1 MNHCIGHISGNTTL
15 GIPSICMGD
24 GPPGVSNSLANVTTF
39 PAPVLASS
47 TWNTT
52 VQYVFGQALARE
64 HMGKGRNV
72 VLAPTITLLRSP
84 LWGRA
89 AETFSGDPGLTARF
103 AVAGVRGIQS
113 EGALA
118 CPKHFAAY
126 NQETNRFGPLPEY
139 EAVDAIVDERTLHE
153 VYFPAFK
160 ASVQEA
166 DAAAVMC
173 SYNRVNGHY
182 ACENDYLLNKTLRHD
197 WGFEG
202 FVVADWYFSTRST
215 VASVMAGLDVNMPGG
230 DLTDSYGFPDFF
242 GTPFAEALANGTVP
256 QSRLDDMVER
266 IWRYMFKLGAIDNP
280 VNGSA
285 LVDVRT
291 HEHLDLAQSMVEDG
305 AVLLKNDEETLP
317 LSSAKYPKIAVFG
330 VGATTQNQVTENH
343 GGFVKDSTMVVQSP
357 LAALERRGAAE
368 GIEVRYAEAYPG
380 NGVFPTIPPSMF
392 LNGGL
397 NVSYYSNLDFSGT
410 PAVTGFVPNITAAT
424 YPPELWRAYP
434 DAFTAVYEGV
444 FLPNTTGTYHFSVV
458 GTGTSLLYLDD
469 VLVGNQSYHNF
480 GGDYVQGIAFLTE
493 GSQVRLRLEY
503 SMAYSLSTGA
513 YGVTLGVSPGN
524 LTREHSEAQA
534 LAEWA
539 DISIVF
545 ASDRLSE
552 GCDGGSGL
560 SLPGDQDA
568 MIERVASSTGGK
580 TVVVLNTNSAILM
593 PWIDAVDAV
602 MEIWYPGQQVGL
614 ALERLLFGDV
624 SPSGHLPL
632 TFPKRLEDVVRI
644 NTDIEAVFQ
653 EGLYVGY
660 KAFDAKEIE
669 PLFPF
674 GHGLTYSE
682 FEIDGQSVA
691 VTVQKSGNATA
702 ESVKVCA
709 TLENAGK
716 VAARQV
722 VQLYVAYPEEAMEP
736 PKLLRAFK
744 KYEVEAGERTAVE
757 LAVAD
762 EDLKV
767 WNHETKTW
775 ELVRGEYKFMLGFSS
790 RDIRVEKSIVL

>member
-1 MNHCIGHISGNTTL
+1 
-15 GIPSICMGD
+15 MGD
-24 GPPGVSNSLANVTTF
+24 GPPGVSNSLTNVTTF

-72 VLAPTITLLRSP
+72 VLAPTINILRSP

-89 AETFSGDPGLTARF
+89 AETFSEDPWLTARF
-103 AVAGVRGIQS
+103 AVAGVQGIQS
-113 EGALA
+113 QGALA

-126 NQETNRFGPLPEY
+126 NQETNRFGPLPQY
-139 EAVDAIVDERTLHE
+139 EAVDAVVDERTLHE

-182 ACENDYLLNKTLRHD
+182 ACENDYLLNETLRQD

-215 VASVMAGLDVNMPGG
+215 VESIMAGLDINMPGG
-230 DLTDSYGFPDFF
+230 DLTGSYGFPDFF
-242 GTPFAEALANGTVP
+242 GEPFAEALDNSTIP
-256 QSRLDDMVER
+256 LSRLDDMVER
-266 IWRYMFKLGAIDNP
+266 IWRYMFKLGAVDHP

-285 LVDVRT
+285 LDNVRT
-291 HEHLDLAQSMVEDG
+291 QAHLDLAQSMVEDG
-305 AVLLKNDEETLP
+305 AVLLKNDNETLP
-317 LSSAKYPKIAVFG
+317 LSSDKYNRIAVFG
-330 VGATTQNQVTENH
+330 VGATTQNQVSENH
-343 GGFVKDSTMVVQSP
+343 GGFVKDSTMIVQAP
-357 LAALERRGAAE
+357 LAAFERRGVAE
-368 GIEVRYAEAYPG
+368 GIEVHYAEAYPG
-380 NGVFPTIPPSMF
+380 NGMFPTILPSMF
-392 LNGGL
+392 LDGGL
-397 NVSYYSNLDFSGT
+397 NVSYYNNLDFSGP
-410 PAVTGFVPNITAAT
+410 PAVTDFVPNITAAT
-424 YPPELWRAYP
+424 YPPDLWKAYP
-434 DAFTAVYEGV
+434 DTFTAVYEGI
-444 FLPNTTGTYHFSVV
+444 FLPNTTGTYHFSLV

-493 GSQVRLRLEY
+493 GSQVRLRLKY

-524 LTREHSEAQA
+524 LTREHSEAEA

-539 DISIVF
+539 DINIVF

-552 GCDGGSGL
+552 GCDSGSGL

-568 MIERVASSTGGK
+568 VIQRVAANTDGK

-602 MEIWYPGQQVGL
+602 MEVWYPGQQVGL

-644 NTDIEAVFQ
+644 DTDVEAVFQ

-660 KAFDAKEIE
+660 KAFDAKGIE

-682 FEIDGQSVA
+682 FDIDSRSV
-691 VTVQKSGNATA
+691 TMQKNANATA

-709 TLENAGK
+709 TLENIGK

-722 VQLYVAYPEEAMEP
+722 VQLYVTYPEEAMEP
-736 PKLLRAFK
+736 PKLLRAFQ
-744 KYEVEAGERTAVE
+744 KYALEAGESVAVE
-757 LAVAD
+757 LDVAT

-767 WNHETKTW
+767 WDSKTKMW
-775 ELVRGEYKFMLGFSS
+775 QLIGGEYTFMLGFSS
-790 RDIRVEKSIVL
+790 RNIRLEKSVVLQ

>member
-1 MNHCIGHISGNTTL
+1 
-15 GIPSICMGD
+15 
-24 GPPGVSNSLANVTTF
+24 
-39 PAPVLASS
+39 
-47 TWNTT
+47 
-52 VQYVFGQALARE
+52 
-64 HMGKGRNV
+64 
-72 VLAPTITLLRSP
+72 
-84 LWGRA
+84 
-89 AETFSGDPGLTARF
+89 
-103 AVAGVRGIQS
+103 
-113 EGALA
+113 
-118 CPKHFAAY
+118 
-126 NQETNRFGPLPEY
+126 
-139 EAVDAIVDERTLHE
+139 
-153 VYFPAFK
+153 
-160 ASVQEA
+160 
-166 DAAAVMC
+166 
-173 SYNRVNGHY
+173 
-182 ACENDYLLNKTLRHD
+182 
-197 WGFEG
+197 
-202 FVVADWYFSTRST
+202 
-215 VASVMAGLDVNMPGG
+215 
-230 DLTDSYGFPDFF
+230 
-242 GTPFAEALANGTVP
+242 
-256 QSRLDDMVER
+256 
-266 IWRYMFKLGAIDNP
+266 
-280 VNGSA
+280 
-285 LVDVRT
+285 
-291 HEHLDLAQSMVEDG
+291 MVEDG
-305 AVLLKNDEETLP
+305 AVLLKNDKATLP
-317 LSSAKYPKIAVFG
+317 LSSVKYSKIAVFG
-330 VGATTQNQVTENH
+330 VGATAQNQVTENH

-410 PAVTGFVPNITAAT
+410 PAVIDFVPNITAAS
-424 YPPELWRAYP
+424 YPPQLWQAYP

-444 FLPNTTGTYHFSVV
+444 FLPNTTGTYHFSLV

-469 VLVGNQSYHNF
+469 VLVGNQSFHNF

-524 LTREHSEAQA
+524 LTREHSEAEA

-552 GCDGGSGL
+552 GCDSGSVL

-568 MIERVASSTGGK
+568 VIERVAANTDGK
-580 TVVVLNTNSAILM
+580 TVVVLITNSAILM

-644 NTDIEAVFQ
+644 NTDVEVVFE

-660 KAFDAKEIE
+660 KAFEAKGTEL
-669 PLFPF
+669 LFPF

-682 FEIDGQSVA
+682 FKIDGQSVTLVA
-691 VTVQKSGNATA
+691 HKSGNTT
-702 ESVKVCA
+702 ENVKVCA
-709 TLENAGK
+709 TLRNVGK
-716 VAARQV
+716 VGARQV
-722 VQLYVAYPEEAMEP
+722 VQLYVAYREEAMEP
-736 PKLLRAFK
+736 PKLLRAFQ
-744 KYEVEAGERTAVE
+744 KYGLEAGESVAVE
-757 LAVAD
+757 LPVAT

-767 WNHETKTW
+767 WDIETKTW
-775 ELVRGEYKFMLGFSS
+775 KLRRGEYKFMLGFSS
-790 RDIRVEKSIVL
+790 RDIRVVKSVVLQ

>member
-1 MNHCIGHISGNTTL
+1 VNPCIGHISGNSTL
-15 GIPSICMGD
+15 SIPSICMGD

-47 TWNTT
+47 TWNST

-64 HMGKGRNV
+64 HKGKGRNV
-72 VLAPTITLLRSP
+72 VLAPTINILRSP

-89 AETFSGDPGLTARF
+89 AETFSEDPWLTARF
-103 AVAGVRGIQS
+103 AVAGVQGIQS
-113 EGALA
+113 QGALA

-126 NQETNRFGPLPEY
+126 NQETNRFGPLPDY
-139 EAVDAIVDERTLHE
+139 TAVDASVDERTLHE

-160 ASVQEA
+160 ASIQEA

-173 SYNRVNGHY
+173 SYNRVNGYY
-182 ACENDYLLNKTLRHD
+182 ACENDYLLNKTLRQD

-215 VASVMAGLDVNMPGG
+215 VASIMAGLDINMPGG

-242 GTPFAEALANGTVP
+242 GEPFAESLANNTIP
-256 QSRLDDMVER
+256 LSRLDDMVER
-266 IWRYMFKLGAIDNP
+266 IWRYMFKLGVIDHP

-291 HEHLDLAQSMVEDG
+291 QEHLDLAQSMVEDG
-305 AVLLKNDEETLP
+305 AVLLKNDGETLP
-317 LSSAKYPKIAVFG
+317 LSSVKYSKIAVFG
-330 VGATTQNQVTENH
+330 VGATSQNQVSENH
-343 GGFVKDSTMVVQSP
+343 GGFVKDSTMVVQAP
-357 LAALERRGAAE
+357 LAALQRRGTAE

-392 LNGGL
+392 LNGGI
-397 NVSYYSNLDFSGT
+397 NVSYYRTLNFSGP
-410 PAVTGFVPNITAAT
+410 PAVTDFVPNITAAT
-424 YPPELWRAYP
+424 YPPELWEAYP

-444 FLPNTTGTYHFSVV
+444 FLPNTTGTYHFSLV

-493 GSQVRLRLEY
+493 GSRVRLRLEY

-524 LTREHSEAQA
+524 LTREHSEAEA

-552 GCDGGSGL
+552 GCDSGSGL

-568 MIERVASSTGGK
+568 VIERVAANTDGK

-593 PWIDAVDAV
+593 PWIEAVDAV

-614 ALERLLFGDV
+614 ALERLLFGDL
-624 SPSGHLPL
+624 SPSGHLPV
-632 TFPKRLEDVVRI
+632 TFPKHLEDVVRI
-644 NTDIEAVFQ
+644 STDVEAVFE

-660 KAFDAKEIE
+660 KAFDANGVE

-682 FEIDGQSVA
+682 FHIDGQSVA
-691 VTVQKSGNATA
+691 VIAQESGNGTA
-702 ESVKVCA
+702 ESVKVTA
-709 TLENAGK
+709 ALENIGK
-716 VAARQV
+716 VSARQV

-736 PKLLRAFK
+736 PKLLRAFQ
-744 KYEVEAGERTAVE
+744 KYELEASESTAVE
-757 LAVAD
+757 LTVAI
-762 EDLKV
+762 EDLEV
-767 WNHETKTW
+767 WDSRTEMWK
-775 ELVRGEYKFMLGFSS
+775 LVGGEYSFMLGFSS
-790 RDIRVEKSIVL
+790 RDICVEKTIVL

>member
-1 MNHCIGHISGNTTL
+1 
-15 GIPSICMGD
+15 MGD
-24 GPPGVSNSLANVTTF
+24 GPPGVSNSLTNVTAF

-52 VQYVFGQALARE
+52 IQYVFGQALARE

-72 VLAPTITLLRSP
+72 VLAPTINILRSP

-89 AETFSGDPGLTARF
+89 AETFSEDPWLTARF
-103 AVAGVRGIQS
+103 AVAGIQGIQS
-113 EGALA
+113 QGALA

-126 NQETNRFGPLPEY
+126 NQETNRFGPLPDY
-139 EAVDAIVDERTLHE
+139 EAVDAVVDERTLHE

-173 SYNRVNGHY
+173 SYNRVNGYY
-182 ACENDYLLNKTLRHD
+182 ACENDYLLNKTLRQD

-215 VASVMAGLDVNMPGG
+215 VASIMAGLDINMPGG
-230 DLTDSYGFPDFF
+230 DLTDSYGFPEFF
-242 GTPFAEALANGTVP
+242 GEPFAEALADNTIP
-256 QSRLDDMVER
+256 YSRLDDMVER
-266 IWRYMFKLGAIDNP
+266 IWRYTFKLGTIDHP

-285 LVDVRT
+285 LDNVRT
-291 HEHLDLAQSMVEDG
+291 QAHLDLAQSMVEDG
-305 AVLLKNDEETLP
+305 AVLLKNDNETLP
-317 LSSAKYPKIAVFG
+317 LSSAKYSKIAVFG
-330 VGATTQNQVTENH
+330 VGATTQNQVSENH
-343 GGFVKDSTMVVQSP
+343 GGFVKDSTMVVQAP
-357 LAALERRGAAE
+357 LAALERRGVVE
-368 GIEVRYAEAYPG
+368 SIEVRYAETYPG

-392 LNGGL
+392 LDGGL
-397 NVSYYSNLDFSGT
+397 NVSYYSNLDFSGV
-410 PAVTGFVPNITAAT
+410 PAVTDFVPNITAAT
-424 YPPELWRAYP
+424 YPPELWEAYP
-434 DAFTAVYEGV
+434 DAFTAVYEGT
-444 FLPNTTGTYHFSVV
+444 FLPNTTGTYHFSLV
-458 GTGTSLLYLDD
+458 GSGTSLLYLDN

-480 GGDYVQGIAFLTE
+480 GGDYVQGIALLTE

-503 SMAYSLSTGA
+503 SMAYSLSTGG

-524 LTREHSEAQA
+524 LTRERSEAEA

-552 GCDGGSGL
+552 GCDSGSGL
-560 SLPGDQDA
+560 TLPGDQDA
-568 MIERVASSTGGK
+568 IIERVAANTDGK

-593 PWIDAVDAV
+593 PWINAVDAV

-614 ALERLLFGDV
+614 ALERLLFGDL
-624 SPSGHLPL
+624 SPSGHLPV
-632 TFPKRLEDVVRI
+632 TFPKQLEDAVRI
-644 NTDIEAVFQ
+644 YTDKEAVFE

-660 KAFDAKEIE
+660 KAFDAKGIA

-682 FEIDGQSVA
+682 FELSGQSV
-691 VTVQKSGNATA
+691 TIIGQESGNATT

-709 TLENAGK
+709 TLENVGK

-736 PKLLRAFK
+736 PKLLKAFQ
-744 KYEVEAGERTAVE
+744 KYALEAGESTAAK
-757 LAVAD
+757 LTVAK

-767 WNHETKTW
+767 WDSESKNW
-775 ELVRGEYKFMLGFSS
+775 QLVRGEYTFMLGFSTE
-790 RDIRVEKSIVL
+790 DIRVEKSLVL

>member
-1 MNHCIGHISGNTTL
+1 
-15 GIPSICMGD
+15 MGD
-24 GPPGVSNSLANVTTF
+24 GPPGVSNSLTNVTTF

-47 TWNTT
+47 TWNST

-72 VLAPTITLLRSP
+72 ILAPTINILRSP

-89 AETFSGDPGLTARF
+89 AETFSEDPWLTARF
-103 AVAGVRGIQS
+103 AVEGIRGIQS
-113 EGALA
+113 QGALA

-126 NQETNRFGPLPEY
+126 NQETNRFGPLPDY
-139 EAVDAIVDERTLHE
+139 VAVDAVVDERTLHE

-160 ASVQEA
+160 ASIQEA
-166 DAAAVMC
+166 DAASIMC

-182 ACENDYLLNKTLRHD
+182 ACENDYLLNKTLRQD

-215 VASVMAGLDVNMPGG
+215 VASIMAGLDINMPGG
-230 DLTDSYGFPDFF
+230 DLEDSYGFPDFF
-242 GTPFAEALANGTVP
+242 GEPFAAALANDTIP
-256 QSRLDDMVER
+256 HSRLDDMVAR
-266 IWRYMFKLGAIDNP
+266 IWRYMFKLGAIDHP

-285 LVDVRT
+285 LVDVQT
-291 HEHLDLAQSMVEDG
+291 QEHLDLAQSMVEDG
-305 AVLLKNDEETLP
+305 AVLLKNDGGTLP
-317 LSSAKYPKIAVFG
+317 LSSSKYTKIAVFG
-330 VGATTQNQVTENH
+330 VGATTQNQVSENH
-343 GGFVKDSTMVVQSP
+343 GGFVKDSSMVVQAP
-357 LAALERRGAAE
+357 LAAIERRGAAE

-380 NGVFPTIPPSMF
+380 NGIFPTIPPSMF
-392 LNGGL
+392 LHGGL

-410 PAVTGFVPNITAAT
+410 PAVTDFVSNITAAT
-424 YPPELWRAYP
+424 YPSELWQAYP

-444 FLPNTTGTYHFSVV
+444 FLPDTTGTYHFSLV

-480 GGDYVQGIAFLTE
+480 GGDYVQGIASLTE

-503 SMAYSLSTGA
+503 SMSYSLSTGA
-513 YGVTLGVSPGN
+513 YGITLGVSPGN
-524 LTREHSEAQA
+524 LTRERTEAEA

-552 GCDGGSGL
+552 GCDSGSGL

-568 MIERVASSTGGK
+568 VIERIAANTSGK
-580 TVVVLNTNSAILM
+580 TLVVLNTNSAILM

-602 MEIWYPGQQVGL
+602 LEIWYPGQQVGL
-614 ALERLLFGDV
+614 ALERLLFGDI

-632 TFPKRLEDVVRI
+632 TFPKHLEDAVRI
-644 NTDIEAVFQ
+644 DTDIDAVFE

-660 KAFDAKEIE
+660 KAFDAKEVE

-682 FEIDGQSVA
+682 FELDDQSATVA
-691 VTVQKSGNATA
+691 AQRSGNATT
-702 ESVKVCA
+702 ENVKVRA
-709 TLENAGK
+709 SLKNVGK

-736 PKLLRAFK
+736 PKLLRAFQ
-744 KYEVEAGERTAVE
+744 KYELEAGESVPVE
-757 LAVAD
+757 LAVAI

-767 WNHETKTW
+767 WDRKTKMW
-775 ELVRGEYKFMLGFSS
+775 KLVRGEYTFILGFSS
-790 RDIRVEKSIVL
+790 RDIRIGKKIVV